1 MKMRNNMVSIVI
13 PNYNGIEFIANCLQ
27 SLQNQ
32 SFENYEII
40 VVDNASSDRS
50 TMYIKEKF
58 PEVKLIELDKNYGFS
73 KAVNEGIKQ
82 SNSKYVILLNNDT
95 TVDEYFVEELVKVM
109 EESKQ
114 IFSCQAK
121 MLQMYDSS
129 RIDDAGDYYCS
140 LGWAFARGKGKSS
153 LLYQENAK
161 IFAACAGAAIYRRE
175 VFDQIGYFDEAHFA
189 YLEDIDIGYRARIH
203 GYKNRY
209 AAKSV
214 VYHAGSGSS
223 GSRYNEFKVDLA
235 SRNSIFLIYKN
246 MPFLQI
252 LLNLPF
258 LLIGFIIK
266 IMFFSKKGFG
276 KTYLLGLKKGIQMAI
291 KLEKVKFHLKNT
303 GNYASIQ
310 FELWINTIRRF
321 VY

>member
-82 SNSKYVILLNNDT
+82 SASKYVILLNNDT

-291 KLEKVKFHLKNT
+291 KLEKVEFHIKNM